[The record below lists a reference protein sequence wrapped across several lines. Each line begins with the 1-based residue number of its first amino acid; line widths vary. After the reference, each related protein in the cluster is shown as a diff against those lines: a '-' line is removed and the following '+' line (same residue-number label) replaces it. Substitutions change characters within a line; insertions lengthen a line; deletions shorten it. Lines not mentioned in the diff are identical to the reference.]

1 VIQLKREQRDK
12 TSPSLQ
18 DPKQNSGSAAHP
30 QSRKWYEWLLRQRRW
45 FLILLPALICFSL
58 LLAVW
63 QWYATQPGVDT
74 QLLPSPLL
82 VWTVL
87 VEDRDLLWSH
97 MLVTLYETAAGFAIA
112 LVAGIFFATLMDF
125 SSWLRRGIYPLLVMS
140 QTIPFVAIA
149 PLLVLWFGFG
159 MFSKVILILLV
170 CFFPIT
176 VALTDGLRATDP
188 EAIKLYRTFGAGP
201 VRIFWSLRLPGAVP
215 TLFSGIRIAVSYSIL
230 SAIFSEY
237 IGATEGLG
245 FYMQL
250 NERAFSTAGVIAA
263 VAVISLLTAGL
274 FGLTNLIERLAI
286 PWYYISS
293 KPDDR

>member
-1 VIQLKREQRDK
+1 MIQLKREQHNK
-12 TSPSLQ
+12 NSKLIQ
-18 DPKQNSGSAAHP
+18 DTKQESGVVIQQP
-30 QSRKWYEWLLRQRRW
+30 RKWHQWLLHQPRR
-45 FLILLPALICFSL
+45 ISTVLPALICFFL

-63 QWYATQPGVDT
+63 QWYTMQPGANT

-87 VEDRDLLWSH
+87 VENRDLLWSH
-97 MLVTLYETAAGFAIA
+97 MLVTLSETAVGFSMA
-112 LVAGIFFATLMDF
+112 LLAGIFFATLMHF

-140 QTIPFVAIA
+140 QTVPFVAIA

-176 VALTDGLRATDP
+176 VALTDGLSATDP
-188 EAIKLYRTFGAGP
+188 EAIKLYHTFGAGP
-201 VRIFWSLRLPGAVP
+201 VRIFWSLRLPGAMP
-215 TLFSGIRIAVSYSIL
+215 ALFSGIRIAVSYSVL

-237 IGATEGLG
+237 IGSTEGLG

-250 NERAFSTAGVIAA
+250 NQSSFSTAGVIAT
-263 VAVISLLTAGL
+263 VAVISLLTASL
-274 FGLTNLIERLAI
+274 FGLTNLIERLLI
-286 PWYYISS
+286 PWYYIVS
-293 KPDDR
+293 KPNDR

>member
-1 VIQLKREQRDK
+1 MIHLKHERCENI
-12 TSPSLQ
+12 SPKMPDQ
-18 DPKQNSGSAAHP
+18 GHKSGYKEYMR
-30 QSRKWYEWLLRQRRW
+30 SRKWPGWLLHQRRW
-45 FLILLPALICFSL
+45 LLTLLPAFICFFL
-58 LLAVW
+58 LLAIW
-63 QWYATQPGVDT
+63 QWYAMQPGVDT
-74 QLLPSPLL
+74 QLLPSPLF

-97 MLVTLYETAAGFAIA
+97 MLVTLYETGLGFAMA
-112 LVAGIFFATLMDF
+112 LGAGIFFATLMDF

-159 MFSKVILILLV
+159 IFSKVILILLV

-176 VALTDGLRATDP
+176 VALTDGLSATDP
-188 EAIKLYRTFGAGP
+188 EALKLYRTFGAGR

-215 TLFSGIRIAVSYSIL
+215 ALFSGIRIAVSYSIL

-237 IGATEGLG
+237 IGSTEGLG

-250 NERAFSTAGVIAA
+250 NQRAFSTAGVIAT
-263 VAVISLLTAGL
+263 VAVVSLLTASL
-274 FGLTNLIERLAI
+274 FGITSLIERFVI
-286 PWYYISS
+286 PWYYILS
-293 KPDDR
+293 KPDER